1 MERLGASYYGELRDK
16 ITMNNLKKIIED
28 RDFSVVNVATKC
40 KISDSTL
47 YNYFKSQRLPSITT
61 LVELANTLNCNMDFL
76 LDRTDNPININ
87 DVDKFSNDKNTRV
100 LIDNILSLNDDKR
113 KLVDAYVKGLLNT

>member
-61 LVELANTLNCNMDFL
+61 LVELANTLNCNMDLL

-87 DVDKFSNDKNTRV
+87 DVDKFSNDKNTKI

-113 KLVDAYVKGLLNT
+113 KLVDAYVKGLLNI

>member
-1 MERLGASYYGELRDK
+1 MERLGASYYEELRDK

-87 DVDKFSNDKNTRV
+87 DVDKFSNDKNTKI

-113 KLVDAYVKGLLNT
+113 KLVDAYVKGLLNI

>member
-87 DVDKFSNDKNTRV
+87 DVDKFSNDKNTKI

-113 KLVDAYVKGLLNT
+113 KLVDAYVKGLLNI